1 MYKNETREIKAMK
14 NEKKIGMR
22 EIEAALE
29 AIEAERRLRKYC
41 SENGL
46 NFETSAD
53 YAKAVCKTFGY
64 QRPGLT
70 PERGRVGND
79 LIKRLRNSNSA
90 EEFVD
95 SLGAEGY
102 DLSEY
107 KSEIGELYKGT
118 RNVSEH
124 GLKDILK
131 KKKAD
136 AKYFARKRVVYN
148 DTDRYVGIAGNI
160 NPGSMTVF
168 CALPPGES
176 SKRYLYD
183 TDAVVICKGQ
193 TFYKPGTKTKVT
205 EGAIKVGGNITTA
218 KVRYADGV
226 FSVVGVSL
234 TYYGPAAAKAEDW
247 EQKYNL
253 PGGSK

>member
-1 MYKNETREIKAMK
+1 MK
-14 NEKKIGMR
+14 NKKKIGIR
-22 EIEAALE
+22 EIEAAVE
-29 AIEAERRLRKYC
+29 VIEAEGGLRKYC

-46 NFETSAD
+46 NFEASTG
-53 YAKAVCKTFGY
+53 YAKAVCETFGY
-64 QRPGLT
+64 QKPGAA
-70 PERGRVGND
+70 PDRGRVSDD
-79 LIKRLRNSNSA
+79 LIAQLRNSNTVK
-90 EEFVD
+90 EFVD
-95 SLGAEGY
+95 GLGAEGY
-102 DLSEY
+102 DLSKY
-107 KSEIGELYKGT
+107 KSEIGELYKRT

-124 GLKDILK
+124 GLEDILK

-136 AKYFARKRVVYN
+136 AEYFARKRVVYN
-148 DTDRYVGIAGNI
+148 DTDRFIGIAGNI
-160 NPGSMTVF
+160 NPGSSAVF
-168 CALPPGES
+168 YALPPRES

-193 TFYKPGTKTKVT
+193 TFYKPGTQEKATS
-205 EGAIKVGGNITTA
+205 GAIKVGGNITTA